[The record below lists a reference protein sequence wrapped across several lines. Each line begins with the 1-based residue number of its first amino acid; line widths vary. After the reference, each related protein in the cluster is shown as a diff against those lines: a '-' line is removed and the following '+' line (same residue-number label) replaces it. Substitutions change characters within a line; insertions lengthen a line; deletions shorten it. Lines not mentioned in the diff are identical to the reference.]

1 MPHPFPMPLLAFLD
15 DFRMMD
21 ADIAVER
28 DGGAHAV
35 AIEHFHQ
42 SEHPNAVTVVA
53 HRPDRNIGNLAG
65 PETAGTRLE
74 REEFDIGNDP
84 QSNVR
89 AARPF
94 ETRAPHDRR
103 IRKGTVGTGFHDVT
117 RLRPEP
123 TGSVPRPSAP
133 LSARVTSR
141 HSSRAGPARLDG
153 PQRRTP
159 PSGRRTG
166 TARVHRRRH
175 HEGGP

>member
-42 SEHPNAVTVVA
+42 SEYSNAVTIVA

-65 PETAGTRLE
+65 PESAGPRLE

-84 QSNVR
+84 KGHVR
-89 AARPF
+89 APRPF
-94 ETRAPHDRR
+94 ETRTPHDRR
-103 IRKGTVGTGFHDVT
+103 IREGTVGTGFHDVI

-133 LSARVTSR
+133 LSAHSPSR
-141 HSSRAGPARLDG
+141 RSSRAGPARWDG
-153 PQRRTP
+153 PQRRIP

-166 TARVHRRRH
+166 TARVHRRRDRKDV
-175 HEGGP
+175 P

>member
-1 MPHPFPMPLLAFLD
+1 MQLFAFLD

-28 DGGAHAV
+28 DGGAYAV
-35 AIEHFHQ
+35 AIEDFHQ
-42 SEHPNAVTVVA
+42 SEDSNTVAIVA
-53 HRPDRNIGNLAG
+53 HRPDRNIGNLPG
-65 PETAGTRLE
+65 PKTAGTRLE
-74 REEFDIGNDP
+74 REEFNIGNDP
-84 QSNVR
+84 QSNLR
-89 AARPF
+89 TARPF
-94 ETRAPHDRR
+94 ETRAPDDRR

-133 LSARVTSR
+133 LSARLTSR

-153 PQRRTP
+153 PQRHTL